1 MDCTFFAGSRQD
13 GMQFSCF
20 VLLSLFFLSYFV
32 QLLQPWLITVAWTV
46 YYLQNLSY
54 EDYVGHIFS
63 FFIILHLPLVF
74 KKRELAKLEAFESIF
89 VGAFYPVPFFHHF
102 SHALN
107 KSIDPF
113 AARAGNQV
121 IRQVIRTSFGTQFLS
136 LFAL

>member
-63 FFIILHLPLVF
+63 FFLLFYTCPWCLKRGNSLSCKHLRAFLLVHF
-74 KKRELAKLEAFESIF
+74 IQC
-89 VGAFYPVPFFHHF
+89 PFSTISRMH
-102 SHALN
+102 
-107 KSIDPF
+107 
-113 AARAGNQV
+113 
-121 IRQVIRTSFGTQFLS
+121 
-136 LFAL
+136 